1 MGHAGAIVS
10 GGKGGAEDKIE
21 AMERAGIRVSPSPS
35 ELGTTL
41 TALLK
46 G

>member
-10 GGKGGAEDKIE
+10 GGKGDADSKIA
-21 AMERAGIRVSPSPS
+21 AMERAGIKVSPSPAA
-35 ELGTTL
+35 LGETL
-41 TALLK
+41 LSVLN